1 MANIVND
8 KQAHSDAARAALKA
22 KRKAAKDAK
31 IAQKANAAQKTE
43 AAKKPVIP
51 ARTSHNADQIRQ
63 SLKAA
68 GMPGEMDKVN
78 FACAEFAHYNPAKA
92 LNVLCSLWLHVERFE
107 EQNLEELHLK
117 EIKANIL
124 PLVLNELFASKFK
137 NRARMLEMLKLPA
150 LTKDV
155 ESSFDALAGK
165 LQRSGM
171 DGTAATVVTT
181 WVYEKL
187 WFFRIWEESHG
198 KTQYAINGLT
208 SGQEKAIKAA
218 LCKTLEMGQY
228 EEAILKLDCAK
239 EMGALLQAMDDNYD
253 AMEAARTAA
262 KPQQKNSEPDETTI
276 AAAMR
281 AAQEKGSA

>member
-1 MANIVND
+1 MANNE
-8 KQAHSDAARAALKA
+8 R
-22 KRKAAKDAK
+22 R
-31 IAQKANAAQKTE
+31 NAAQNAKTAQNVKAVQKTE

-150 LTKDV
+150 LAKDV
-155 ESSFDALAGK
+155 ESSFDALAGE

-171 DGTAATVVTT
+171 DDTAATVVST

-187 WFFRIWEESHG
+187 WFFLIWEESHG

-208 SGQEKAIKAA
+208 SGQEKAIKAT
-218 LCKTLEMGQY
+218 LRKTLEMGAY
-228 EEAILKLDCAK
+228 AEAILKMECS
-239 EMGALLQAMDDNYD
+239 EEIGALLKAMHDNYAEMD
-253 AMEAARTAA
+253 AARIAA
-262 KPQQKNSEPDETTI
+262 NAQQNVTTPKSEPEETAV

-281 AAQEKGSA
+281 AAQDKKTST